1 MKQESNNVSLF
12 EVYGK
17 TIEMDYNKGIITFP
31 EDCTETEIG
40 QIAVYLHHEGFLESA
55 LNGIK

>member
-1 MKQESNNVSLF
+1 MKEEYNNVNLF

-17 TIEMDYNKGIITFP
+17 TIEMDYDKGIITFP
-31 EDCTETEIG
+31 EDCTEAEIG